1 MDHNDFQLDQ
11 DLIEPIKNFMKKID
25 EKRQFQKKQKD
36 DLDKTNLG
44 SFRKFFI
51 KEEETKASKKSLAE
65 TRFKNFDP

>member
-1 MDHNDFQLDQ
+1 
-11 DLIEPIKNFMKKID
+11 
-25 EKRQFQKKQKD
+25 
-36 DLDKTNLG
+36 LDKTNLG